1 MRARLSAAGT
11 IPALLAAALLLAPGA
26 HAQGTS
32 TPWHGFY
39 LGGGGTYS
47 NVSVEVDSGCYDDY
61 CWWGDYYDYDEGDG
75 AYGYSVHAGYR
86 VNPWVGLEVGYV
98 APGSIRWK
106 ENFVY
111 MPEFN
116 GYYNNRTNFDVSVT
130 EISGL
135 LILPFAD
142 NWEVY
147 LRLGAGIWD
156 STSEQRLDDPY
167 GDYTIRRSFDDS
179 GTGFLAGI
187 GGGVTLGDA
196 WHVRL
201 DLQTLTIDEDALDA
215 QDDTSLDSLLLEVQ
229 YRFGAHRARAP
240 SQPSAPPIATP

>member
-1 MRARLSAAGT
+1 MKARSATAGIAPIFLVAT
-11 IPALLAAALLLAPGA
+11 MLAAPAAQ
-26 HAQGTS
+26 AQGTA
-32 TPWHGFY
+32 TPWQGFY

-86 VNPWVGLEVGYV
+86 VNPWIALEAGYV
-98 APGSIRWK
+98 APGSIRWQ

-116 GYYNNRTNFDVSVT
+116 GFYNNRVNFDVSVT
-130 EISGL
+130 ELSGL

-142 NWEVY
+142 IWEVY
-147 LRLGAGIWD
+147 LRLGAGIWS
-156 STSEQRLDDPY
+156 STSSQRLDDPY
-167 GDYTIRRSFDDS
+167 GDYAITRQFDDS
-179 GTGFLAGI
+179 GTGFLVGI
-187 GGGVTLGDA
+187 GGGVSLGDG

-201 DLQTLTIDEDALDA
+201 DLQTLTIDEDALNA

-229 YRFGAHRARAP
+229 YRFGAHRAR
-240 SQPSAPPIATP
+240 SSLQPSAPPVATP